1 MRQDPYCHW
10 VPRQVLR
17 LQDQDSD
24 TISVIIPTHN
34 RAGLLRRALASV
46 QNQTRRPDEVIVI
59 DDGSTDETAQV
70 VCGEF
75 PRYRYVRQ
83 PRRGVAAARN
93 KGAGEAMGRWLAFL
107 DSDDEWRPA
116 KLERQLAALASR
128 PDYSICHTDEIWI
141 RNGRRVNPKD
151 RHAKAGGHIFRRCL
165 ALCFISPS
173 AVVIA
178 RSLFDSLGGFDETL
192 VVKYGGHSD
201 QLSKKYFGMDRFRI
215 QALENILAGESL
227 TRSDRAAA
235 VAALREKIDI
245 YLEGA
250 RKRGKWSE
258 VSTYEAKRRRYA
270 VSVFP

>member
-1 MRQDPYCHW
+1 MRST
-10 VPRQVLR
+10 
-17 LQDQDSD
+17 DSD

-107 DSDDEWRPA
+107 DSDDEWRPV
-116 KLERQLAALASR
+116 KLKRQLAALASR

-165 ALCFISPS
+165 ALCVISPS

-178 RSLFDSLGGFDETL
+178 RSLFDSLGGFDETLAVCEDYDLWLRLCARHPVLYVDETL

-235 VAALREKIDI
+235 VAPLREKIGI
-245 YLEGA
+245 
-250 RKRGKWSE
+250 
-258 VSTYEAKRRRYA
+258 
-270 VSVFP
+270 